1 MTWIKT
7 STGQEWSS
15 EMPAEAPVTE
25 EPVDH
30 EAAAVEPE
38 PEAMDVAEGEKLIAG
53 PLVLLLSGP
62 NLNLLGEREPE
73 IYGTDTLDDHV
84 ARAETAAVDYGLVF
98 EHYQSNHEGQLV
110 DAVHGA
116 RERASAI
123 IVNAG
128 ALTHYAWSLHDALGS
143 FDGYVVELHLSNP
156 NAREPWRQT
165 SVIAPVAHGTIS
177 GFGGLGYELAIEA
190 VARLLS

>member
-1 MTWIKT
+1 MTDVGT
-7 STGQEWSS
+7 DPGPFER
-15 EMPAEAPVTE
+15 EA
-25 EPVDH
+25 D
-30 EAAAVEPE
+30 PE
-38 PEAMDVAEGEKLIAG
+38 PIEVLVAEGSSAPSPDDVPAAEEPEVLEG

-62 NLNLLGEREPE
+62 NLNMLGEREPE

-84 ARAETAAVDYGLVF
+84 TRAEAAAADYGLVF
-98 EHYQSNHEGQLV
+98 EHLQSNHEGRLV
-110 DAVHGA
+110 EAVHGA
-116 RERASAI
+116 RDRASAI

-128 ALTHYAWSLHDALGS
+128 AMTHYAWSLHDALAS
-143 FDGYVVELHLSNP
+143 FDGYIVELHLSNP

-165 SVIAPVAHGTIS
+165 SVIAPVAHGSIS